1 MVNNLDKRGGEVVG
15 LNPNIRIYRYSPGQ
29 FFDAHC
35 KFHRPCLVTAARS
48 RKNPSLDLTKT

>member
-1 MVNNLDKRGGEVVG
+1 MVGRLLTLIVAPSKKGGVVLMENDTLRGGEVVG

-35 KFHRPCLVTAARS
+35 KR
-48 RKNPSLDLTKT
+48 